1 MHPTISTSALGR
13 EGEADVARILEFEGW
28 IIAARNFKA
37 GHGEIDLVAVREDQI
52 LFVEVKRWSIHGQ
65 EELLRSI
72 RGGKARRIIETS
84 KIFLSKY
91 RQYRGRHIRYDVVFL
106 SPKREPVRYEG
117 AFDES
122 I

>member
-1 MHPTISTSALGR
+1 MYLHMSTTALGR
-13 EGEADVARILEFEGW
+13 EGEADVARILESEGW
-28 IIAARNFKA
+28 TIVAKNFKA
-37 GHGEIDLVAVREDQI
+37 GRGEIDLIAVRSDQI
-52 LFVEVKRWSIHGQ
+52 VFVEVKRWTVNGQ

-72 RGGKARRIIETS
+72 CGGKARRIIETS

-91 RQYRGRHIRYDVVFL
+91 RQYSGRHIRYDVMFL
-106 SPKREPVRYEG
+106 SSRREPVRYEG